1 MFVAPCAMSEI
12 CFRRLWYVSSFVQ
25 RCISFEIW
33 CRVGLHFPCENI
45 GMLLQTR
52 AFLQLMLMGHVFQTQ
67 VSSDISGLFRLGVAS
82 VLLLM

>member
-1 MFVAPCAMSEI
+1 MFVAHCAMSEI
-12 CFRRLWYVSSFVQ
+12 CCRRLWYVSSFVQ

-52 AFLQLMLMGHVFQTQ
+52 AFVFQTQ
-67 VSSDISGLFRLGVAS
+67 VSCDIQSGLF
-82 VLLLM
+82 